1 MSTMKYADLLV
12 EWLRR
17 DGYTHCF
24 FVAGGNNMHLL
35 DGVRSQMDCVA
46 FVHEV
51 AAGIAAEYFNEV
63 AVDERAFVLVT
74 AGPGLTNITTAMAG
88 AFLESRDLL
97 VVGGQVKSTDLA
109 DGGVRQR
116 GIQEVDGISMV
127 RPVCVDTMLMT
138 EPAGRKEVLAAIHRG
153 RTPRKGPVFIEICLD
168 AQAAP
173 VERTGLEL
181 DEPRGFDWSP
191 PEASKGEWNEVAGML
206 EQAERPALL
215 LGGGVSREAATAN
228 LERLRDFGIPLL
240 TTWNAMD
247 RVGSDEPLHFGRPDT
262 WGQRRANIVMQST
275 DLLIVIGARLGLQ
288 QTGFNWQQFT
298 PVGRVVQI
306 EIDQTELDKGHPVVD
321 LPIRA
326 DADRFLEGLLDLP
339 HGDISPWIG
348 FCEEVRDLLPL
359 SEPSNS
365 SHPGYQNPYGFS
377 LALADLCTPE
387 DIFVPCSSGG
397 SLTVQMQAFEQK
409 PGQVVVSDKGLASM
423 GYGLAGAIGAAIAG
437 NGRRTILTE
446 GDGGFSQNLQELAIA
461 GLRNLPVKI
470 FLHVNEGYA
479 SIRMTQKNYFGGD
492 YLGCDTSTGL
502 GFPDWLKLFDAYGIP
517 TIELDEHGL
526 DDPRFDALFD
536 APGPAAFIVNIHPEQ
551 TYLPKISSRVLP
563 DGGMESNPLH
573 LMSPDLDP
581 EVATRVLRFIDPT
594 NRQTGGQRS

>member
-1 MSTMKYADLLV
+1 
-12 EWLRR
+12 
-17 DGYTHCF
+17 
-24 FVAGGNNMHLL
+24 
-35 DGVRSQMDCVA
+35 
-46 FVHEV
+46 
-51 AAGIAAEYFNEV
+51 
-63 AVDERAFVLVT
+63 
-74 AGPGLTNITTAMAG
+74 
-88 AFLESRDLL
+88 
-97 VVGGQVKSTDLA
+97 
-109 DGGVRQR
+109 
-116 GIQEVDGISMV
+116 
-127 RPVCVDTMLMT
+127 
-138 EPAGRKEVLAAIHRG
+138 
-153 RTPRKGPVFIEICLD
+153 
-168 AQAAP
+168 
-173 VERTGLEL
+173 
-181 DEPRGFDWSP
+181 
-191 PEASKGEWNEVAGML
+191 
-206 EQAERPALL
+206 
-215 LGGGVSREAATAN
+215 
-228 LERLRDFGIPLL
+228 
-240 TTWNAMD
+240 MD

-298 PVGRVVQI
+298 PAGRVVQV
-306 EIDQTELDKGHPVVD
+306 EIDQAELDKGHPVVD
-321 LPIRA
+321 LPICA

-359 SEPSNS
+359 SESSNS
-365 SHPGYQNPYGFS
+365 AHPGYQNPYEFS

-437 NGRRTILTE
+437 KGRRTILTE

-461 GLRNLPVKI
+461 GVRNLPLKL

-517 TIELDEHGL
+517 AIELDEHGI
-526 DDPRFDALFD
+526 DDPRFVALFD
-536 APGPAAFIVNIHPEQ
+536 APGPAAFIVNVHPEQ

-581 EVATRVLRFIDPT
+581 EVATRVLRFIDST
-594 NRQTGGQRS
+594 N

>member
-191 PEASKGEWNEVAGML
+191 PEASADNWNEVARML
-206 EQAERPALL
+206 AVAERPAIL
-215 LGGGVSREAATAN
+215 LGGGVSRECASAS
-228 LERLRDFGIPLL
+228 LSRLRDFGVPLL

-247 RVGSDEPLHFGRPDT
+247 RLGHDEPLYFGRPDT

-275 DLLIVIGARLGLQ
+275 DLLIVIGARLSLQ

-298 PVGRVVQI
+298 PVGRVVQV
-306 EIDQTELDKGHPVVD
+306 EIDQSELDKGHPVVD

-326 DADRFLEGLLDLP
+326 DADLFLESLLDLP
-339 HGDISPWIG
+339 HGDLCDWLS
-348 FCEEVRDLLPL
+348 FCAEVRDLLPL
-359 SEPSNS
+359 SEPANS
-365 SHPGYQNPYGFS
+365 THPGFHNPYEFS
-377 LALADLCTPE
+377 LALSERCETD
-387 DIFVPCSSGG
+387 DIFMPCSSGG
-397 SLTVQMQAFEQK
+397 AETVQMQAFQQK
-409 PGQVVVSDKGLASM
+409 AGQTIVNDKSLASM

-461 GLRNLPVKI
+461 GVRNLPLKV
-470 FLHVNEGYA
+470 FLHANEGYA
-479 SIRMTQKNYFGGD
+479 SIRMTQKNYFEGD
-492 YLGCDTSTGL
+492 YLGCDISTGL

-517 TIELDEHGL
+517 AIELDEHGL
-526 DDPRFDALFD
+526 EDPRFDALFN
-536 APGPAAFIVNIHPEQ
+536 ASGPAAFIVNIHPEQ
-551 TYLPKISSRVLP
+551 TYLPKISSRVLTN
-563 DGGMESNPLH
+563 GGMESNPLH
-573 LMSPDLDP
+573 LMSPDLDS
-581 EVATRVLRFIDPT
+581 EVAARVLRFIDST
-594 NRQTGGQRS
+594 DRQRDRQSS